1 MYETNVTPERTLL
14 CYAIAVL
21 TALSTGLGVQLLTGI
36 ASGEVGRAFSRE
48 LVDLGLYWLVAL
60 PICYVVAGVLGYVGP
75 VRTWRW
81 IVTMIAVQS
90 VYMLISAG
98 SSLSL
103 LPFALAMT
111 AVIAVPGL
119 VTGWLGGL
127 IRRHRDAPA
136 NG

>member
-1 MYETNVTPERTLL
+1 MTPERTFL

-21 TALSTGLGVQLLTGI
+21 AALLTALGVQLLTGI

-48 LVDLGLYWLVAL
+48 LVDLGFYWLVAL
-60 PICYVVAGVLGYVGP
+60 PICYVVAGVLGYIGP

-98 SSLSL
+98 SGLSL